1 MKNRILIAAGAA
13 ALASVA
19 SADVA
24 LSTFT
29 FSDLESDYF
38 TSDGNSGFYTARAGA
53 FTSGDVTR
61 VQVPSS
67 QTAEYQS
74 AFALDDASLADV
86 VFEMSVSNITG
97 LRADGVGSFTISD
110 LDGDNIT
117 GTLTGQW
124 TRAFQGAPI
133 MFFTGTLTEVTFN
146 ADGDGLFEGTDGVG
160 FDLSPYMLGNIFEGG
175 LVQVSFGLDSF
186 FEESFSG
193 FNSQFSGV
201 IVPTPGAALLVL
213 GAGGVIVRRRR

>member
-1 MKNRILIAAGAA
+1 MKNRVLIAAGVA

-19 SADVA
+19 YADVA

-29 FSDLESDYF
+29 FSDLESEYF
-38 TSDGNSGFYTARAGA
+38 TSDGVSGFYTARAGA

-61 VQVPSS
+61 VQFPSS
-67 QTAEYQS
+67 QTAEYQN

-86 VFEMSVSNITG
+86 VFEMSVSNITA
-97 LRADGVGSFTISD
+97 LSADGVGNFSIID
-110 LDGDNIT
+110 LDGDSIS

-146 ADGDGLFEGTDGVG
+146 AGGDGLFEGTDGVG
-160 FDLSPYMLGNIFEGG
+160 FELTPFLLGNIFEGG

-186 FEESFSG
+186 FDESFSG
-193 FNSQFSGV
+193 FHSQFSGV
-201 IVPTPGAALLVL
+201 IVPTPGAAMLVL
-213 GAGGVIVRRRR
+213 GAGGVLIRRRR